1 MRDFERKIVQFE
13 LNGDNEKI
21 LAEAGK
27 ILIPLLPKVLDA
39 FYARALADPTSKA
52 MFKSQ
57 DRMDYARSA
66 QAKHWTRL
74 LAAQLDAEYEAS
86 VDRIGRTHARINLP
100 LEVYMSAYAVASS
113 HLLEMLVE
121 HSSSGVFKRNRNT
134 AKMIG
139 VVSRA
144 FAFDIEQV
152 TSVTF
157 AVWGE
162 EQKKALS
169 YLDGAILAL
178 SDGDLSH
185 RIPAPADSDYPM
197 AYDTVRQKI
206 NDASSNLEGI
216 FSQVSG
222 SIEQMSRSVTTIETA
237 AEQLSSRTNAQA
249 ASLEETRAAMQ
260 TITSS
265 AQSTAQNTNRS
276 NDVAIEARD
285 VVDRSA
291 ATVGETAQ
299 AMEEIQKTSEKVSNI
314 TSFIDDIAFQTNLLA
329 LNAGV
334 EAARAGEAGR
344 GFAVVA
350 QEVRA
355 LAASASQAAGDI
367 RDLITESSG
376 QIDQGVSL
384 VGECQSN
391 LRDLVS
397 RFSELATLSSE
408 VSGAIQDQTSGLA
421 EISASLSSLDDITQR
436 NAGMVEDT
444 NMQMRRLGDQ
454 AQSLQVNIASIK
466 MSEEAAAQD
475 MGETRGPLSAA

>member
-13 LNGDNEKI
+13 LNNENAKI

-27 ILIPLLPKVLDA
+27 ILIPNLPVVLDA
-39 FYARALADPTSKA
+39 FYARAFADPTSKA

-57 DRMDYARSA
+57 ERVDYARSA

-74 LAAQLDAEYEAS
+74 LNAEFSADYEQS

-100 LEVYMSAYAVASS
+100 LDVYMSAYAVASAQ
-113 HLLEMLVE
+113 LLEILAD
-121 HSSSGVFKRNRNT
+121 HGAGGLFKKGKNT

-169 YLDGAILAL
+169 YLDGAIAAL
-178 SDGDLSH
+178 SEGDLSH
-185 RIPAPADSDYPM
+185 RIPGPDESDYPLS
-197 AYDTVRQKI
+197 YDNVRQQI
-206 NDASSNLEGI
+206 NGASENLETI
-216 FSQVSG
+216 FAQVSE
-222 SIEQMSRSVTTIETA
+222 SIEQMSNSVTTIEAA
-237 AEQLSSRTNAQA
+237 AEQLSARTNSQA
-249 ASLEETRAAMQ
+249 ASLEETRASMQ

-276 NDVAIEARD
+276 NEVAIEARE

-291 ATVGETAQ
+291 ASVSETAD
-299 AMEEIQKTSEKVSNI
+299 AMEKIQKTSEKVANI

-384 VGECQSN
+384 VGDCQSN
-391 LRDLVS
+391 LQDLVS
-397 RFSELATLSSE
+397 RFSELAELSAQ
-408 VSGAIQDQTSGLA
+408 VSSAIQDQTSGLA
-421 EISASLSSLDDITQR
+421 EINASLSSLDDITQQ
-436 NAGMVEDT
+436 NAGMVDDT

-454 AQSLQVNIASIK
+454 AQSLQANIATIK
-466 MSEEAAAQD
+466 MSDGAGGHDMQEASPS
-475 MGETRGPLSAA
+475 RSAA